1 MTEKLTRIVIE
12 FKNPLKNLYTNEIQN
27 ADPNLLVINVS
38 PNEGVSLQL
47 NSKNPINGKLQPI
60 VVNFSANKKD
70 VPEAYELLIFD
81 ALRGDSTFFA
91 HWNEVKLSWKWVQP
105 ILETFEE
112 NSVPLHS
119 YQSGSMGPEAA
130 HQLLEED
137 GYKWW

>member
-1 MTEKLTRIVIE
+1 MIE

-27 ADPNLLVINVS
+27 AEPNLLVINVS

-47 NSKNPINGKLQPI
+47 NSKNPINGKLEPI
-60 VVNFSANKKD
+60 VVDFSASKKD

-112 NSVPLHS
+112 NIVPLHS

-137 GYKWW
+137 GYRWW